1 MTGQAAERARA
12 DELVAELEQL
22 VRIAAKRPELEL
34 RRGEP
39 GCNWSFNWAR
49 NVVTV
54 DPEHVRLFAPDLC
67 RGLALHEAT
76 HAAVTRYHGLLSKL
90 LLERYGVLM
99 NVVEDVRIEIWMR
112 AKFPGAAPWIRAY
125 NDALFGHSRLQPPP
139 RSRQGQFL
147 WGVLE
152 TWWYGGLSP
161 GVLPEVTEAIEAVR
175 RPLADATACQ
185 PPLNDDENTILA
197 AQRSMWDVVKT
208 RIIPV
213 YDRLVT
219 ADQREGLGDAA
230 GRELAELM
238 EASGVGHESAG
249 AVAVRRMPEG
259 GVGPSTRTAP
269 RGSGD
274 ADPQAAI
281 SAALGTDGRDAYLAA
296 WRRVAPLAKVL
307 GDELLRELVPN
318 QRLRWTRGHPTGTR
332 LDIRRA
338 MQFSADP
345 RLYRSL
351 WLRPIVPTR
360 QDPAFVLLIDRS
372 GSMSQENRIES
383 AFDALVLLTE
393 VCKRI
398 GVHVAAAS
406 FASGYR
412 EELPW
417 DGALD
422 DSARRRLG
430 LILRSCDGDTRM
442 GLALAQVRSMLAPH
456 HGDPKIVFVLSDG
469 EPHDADNVGKQVQGM
484 QRDGVHAIGL
494 GLGRGTEKLAEFFP
508 RAITGIL
515 PNALVGKV
523 GELVRESMLGRPAA
537 HVERESFSTV

>member
-1 MTGQAAERARA
+1 MIGQDTDRARA

-22 VRIAAKRPELEL
+22 VRIAAKRPALEL

-39 GCNWSFNWAR
+39 GCAWSFHWAR

-54 DPEHVRLFAPDLC
+54 DPDHVRLCAPDLC
-67 RGLALHEAT
+67 RGLVLHEAT
-76 HAAVTRYHGLLSKL
+76 HAAVTRYHGLLSRS
-90 LLERYGVLM
+90 LLERYGAMM

-125 NDALFGHSRLQPPP
+125 NDALFGQSRLQPPP
-139 RSRQGQFL
+139 RSRQAQFL
-147 WGVLE
+147 CGLLE
-152 TWWYGGLSP
+152 TWWFGGLSP
-161 GVLPEVTEAIEAVR
+161 NALPEVTDAIEAVR
-175 RPLADATACQ
+175 RPLAEATACQ
-185 PPLNDDENTILA
+185 PPLDDDENATLA
-197 AQRSMWDVVKT
+197 AQRCMWDVVKT

-213 YDRLVT
+213 YDRLAA
-219 ADQREGLGDAA
+219 ADRREGLGDVAE
-230 GRELAELM
+230 RELAEML
-238 EASGVGHESAG
+238 EASGAG
-249 AVAVRRMPEG
+249 SGSTDAQAVRRMPEG
-259 GVGPSTRTAP
+259 GGRRFAQAAS
-269 RGSGD
+269 RGSGGV
-274 ADPQAAI
+274 DPKAAI
-281 SAALGTDGRDAYLAA
+281 SAALATDGRDAYLAA
-296 WRRVAPLAKVL
+296 WMRVAPLAEAL

-318 QRLRWTRGHPTGTR
+318 QRLRWTSGHPSGTR

-345 RLYRSL
+345 RQYRSL
-351 WLRPIVPTR
+351 WLRPVVPTR

-372 GSMSQENRIES
+372 GSMSQENRIEA

-417 DGALD
+417 DEALD

-442 GLALAQVRSMLAPH
+442 GLALAGIRAMLAPH

-469 EPHDADNVGKQVQGM
+469 EPHDPDSVVKQVQGM
-484 QRDGVHAIGL
+484 RRDGVNAIGL
-494 GLGRGTEKLAEFFP
+494 GLGTGTEKLANFFP
-508 RAITGIL
+508 HAITGIL

-537 HVERESFSTV
+537 RA